1 VKGAFPLEVKTTE
14 PLPPKHTIC
23 DGAVNVICAGAAS
36 IVTEVVY
43 IQPLASV
50 TV

>member
-1 VKGAFPLEVKTTE
+1 VKGASLEVKTTE

-23 DGAVNVICAGAAS
+23 DGVAVNVICAGAAS
-36 IVTEVVY
+36 IVTEVVA

>member
-1 VKGAFPLEVKTTE
+1 MKGAFPLEVKQQNH
-14 PLPPKHTIC
+14 LKHTIC
-23 DGAVNVICAGAAS
+23 DGVGVNVICAGAAS
-36 IVTEVVY
+36 IVTEVA

>member
-1 VKGAFPLEVKTTE
+1 MKGAPLEVKQQNLTTE
-14 PLPPKHTIC
+14 TQFVMEQQLMLF
-23 DGAVNVICAGAAS
+23 AGAAS
-36 IVTEVVY
+36 IVTEVASY